1 MKSAVQAELT
11 IPRQTRYLLPIELGR
26 IERHVSITLSMF
38 SVELMRLQVYDHNF
52 EQALLELGLDARGVA
67 VSENW
72 EVDTT
77 VLRSWLRKLR
87 GICTHPQV
95 GQLQNQA
102 DKLHKPGV
110 LKSIGEVLEVSC
122 GFLVQLHRADLMQD
136 MRDKS
141 WRNLMEDW
149 RNKVCT
155 HESFTSHRVAE
166 CIMTGPNLDF
176 NGSA

>member
-1 MKSAVQAELT
+1 MKSTVQAELT

-26 IERHVSITLSMF
+26 IERHVSVSSSM
-38 SVELMRLQVYDHNF
+38 LAAALTRLQVYDHNF

-110 LKSIGEVLEVSC
+110 LKSIGEVLEVRRGLCPIAPSSPHV
-122 GFLVQLHRADLMQD
+122 G
-136 MRDKS
+136 
-141 WRNLMEDW
+141 
-149 RNKVCT
+149 
-155 HESFTSHRVAE
+155 HERQELAE
-166 CIMTGPNLDF
+166 LDGRLEEQGLYARIF
-176 NGSA
+176 HVSSNCLIRHGRCKL